1 MGLPNTSKFKI
12 FQVSDTT
19 SYLDIH
25 LGISDHDLILQF
37 DSTSL
42 PTIFTDTTSFRN
54 LYKDSYFTR
63 QSDCTSVKIYALLRD
78 DAYYYSIGFN
88 FVEADQGYFIYQR
101 SI

>member
-54 LYKDSYFTR
+54 LYNDIYFTR

-78 DAYYYSIGFN
+78 DDYYQSIGFD
-88 FVEADQGYFIYQR
+88 FIEADQDYFIYQR